1 MAYEF
6 KLPDIGEGVVEGE
19 IVRWLIQPGVRVEE
33 DQPMV
38 EVMTDK
44 ANVEIPSP
52 VAGTI
57 VRIVGREGETVRV
70 GEVMV
75 VINGEE
81 DDSIPPAGVP
91 GRAETA
97 SEPETAAT
105 VTKELKPAA
114 GRVLATPAVRKKA
127 RELGIDLAT
136 IAGTGPSGRI
146 TFEDL
151 ERKAAESADRTQTAV
166 SSESGLQ
173 DSIPYRGIR
182 REIGNHLYHSQ
193 RTAVHYTFVEEV
205 DATELVRLR
214 KACLADERLAHL
226 TYLPFILKAVVSG
239 LKQYPV
245 LNASLD
251 EGRQEILLK
260 RHYNIGIATATDQ
273 GLVVPVIRNVDRKSI
288 GELSAEMN
296 ALVERTRKGEA
307 DLNDLRDGTFT
318 VTSLGPLGGLL
329 ATPVINYPEVAILGI
344 HKIRPMPVVRDGQ
357 IVISQMMN
365 LSITADHRVVDGAV
379 AAEFIHH
386 VIRILEHPGLLAL

>member
-273 GLVVPVIRNVDRKSI
+273 GLVVPVIRNVDGKSI